1 MNNLKKAPLVSI
13 IIVTYNSSNYVLE
26 TLDSTI
32 TQTYNN
38 IELIITD
45 DGSTDHTVEICE
57 DWIERNKSK
66 FCRIELITV
75 NKNTGIPSNFNRG
88 NNKAKG
94 KWVKI
99 IAGDDILLP
108 NCVQDNIEFATNNS
122 SDFVFSLPIYI
133 NDKSEILEHPELH
146 KQFLENDSFY
156 DLDANGQFIH
166 LITKDIPMNPPTLF
180 YKRKTLEEFGGFDE
194 NHKNEDYP
202 LYLKATS
209 LGYKM
214 EFFYKHTVKYRIHD
228 SSYSIRVKKE
238 EGISY
243 WEKIK
248 IEKAI
253 KPYITKKLFSS
264 SPLVVID
271 YYNRLFF
278 NKSVILLGNSKKVKS
293 KLTFIRWFSP
303 LIIEEKINK
312 KFYKSSSK

>member
-1 MNNLKKAPLVSI
+1 MNNLKKRPVVSI
-13 IIVTYNSSNYVLE
+13 IIVTYNSAKYVLE
-26 TLDSTI
+26 TLESTL

-45 DGSTDHTVEICE
+45 DGSADNTVEICE
-57 DWIERNKSK
+57 KWIEKNSIK
-66 FCRIELITV
+66 FFRIELITV
-75 NKNTGIPSNFNRG
+75 SKNTGIPSNFNRG
-88 NNKAKG
+88 NKKAKG
-94 KWVKI
+94 KWIKI
-99 IAGDDILLP
+99 IAGDDVLLP
-108 NCVQDNIEFATNNS
+108 TCIEDNIEFVTKNLS
-122 SDFVFSLPIYI
+122 HFVFSLPIYI
-133 NDKSEILEHPELH
+133 NDKSEILEYSVQH

-180 YKRKTLEEFGGFDE
+180 YKRKTLEELGGFDE

-202 LYLKATS
+202 LYLKATN

-228 SSYSIRVKKE
+228 SSYSIRVKNE
-238 EGISY
+238 EAISY

-264 SPLVVID
+264 FPFVVID

-278 NKSVILLGNSKKVKS
+278 NRSVILLGNSKKVKS
-293 KLTFIRWFSP
+293 KLTFIRWLSP
-303 LIIEEKINK
+303 LLLEEKIK
-312 KFYKSSSK
+312 KNLYKYLKK